1 MNNYV
6 VVPFLS
12 VCTAVGGSQF
22 SQRSATYLYISA
34 SGEQNIHWISCHS
47 ESLMFPKRLEDKF
60 MNVQIRRGFWA

>member
-1 MNNYV
+1 MNNY

-34 SGEQNIHWISCHS
+34 FKGQNIHKISCHS
-47 ESLMFPKRLEDKF
+47 ESLMRSKRLEDAF
-60 MNVQIRRGFWA
+60 MDVQFRRAFWA